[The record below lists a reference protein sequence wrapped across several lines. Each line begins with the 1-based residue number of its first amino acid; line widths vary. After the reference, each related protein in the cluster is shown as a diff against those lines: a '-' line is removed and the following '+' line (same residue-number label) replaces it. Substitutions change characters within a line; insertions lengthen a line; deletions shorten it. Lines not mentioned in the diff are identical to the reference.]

1 MATQIIDGFQI
12 NCATPVDTR
21 IVASGQIARDNILYK
36 YDGMRVF
43 DTSDGI
49 PYVWLHGTFSNENS
63 NGVAASNTTTN
74 YIPIFTSS
82 NVVTNSVIY
91 QNGGNIGIGT
101 TSSNSYKL
109 TVNGDISATKFV
121 GNGSLLTNLNASS
134 VTSGTM
140 SVSRLSK
147 GGTNYILRSGV
158 TTPEWVDPS
167 QITVGLSLT
176 ASALAVSVDNSSS
189 YGFIMFANSL
199 YMGGPMYNTIKA
211 STNFKY
217 SPLDSQ
223 LLLPSINSV
232 TTTKPTI
239 SFASAT
245 ASGIYRNT
253 SGDIVT
259 CINGS
264 DKMKIASSG
273 ISHVNSTFTNI
284 GTYSVGTGSE
294 AETAKI
300 TISSVNYDRIIYI
313 STSDLNNI
321 YYMCTPT
328 VTCWFQTKVYIGSQV
343 IYSSFQDSQFGAKTF
358 QQNFNFILPCGV
370 SAIIKQQKEDIH
382 WSSGSGPIIS
392 VKSLKFGL

>member
-147 GGTNYILRSGV
+147 GGINYILRSGV

-167 QITVGLSLT
+167 EITVGRSLI
-176 ASALAVSVDNSSS
+176 SNALVVTIDNTTNTSN
-189 YGFIMFANSL
+189 FIMFASQSGNTVVKVSSNL
-199 YMGGPMYNTIKA
+199 NYNP
-211 STNFKY
+211 ST
-217 SPLDSQ
+217 SQ

-273 ISHVNSTFTNI
+273 ISHINSTFTNI
-284 GTYSVGTGSE
+284 GTYFVGTGTE
-294 AETAKI
+294 LETSKI
-300 TISSVNYDRIIYI
+300 TIDADVNDRIIYI

-321 YYMCTPT
+321 YYMYSPT